1 MRCCNEWPLMHT
13 DLLCS
18 NDCVHPLWSSLLNH
32 RSRPPPPHT
41 HTPHNL
47 CLIQSSEL
55 WRDEPTGQADC
66 SQPPVGLLCTLVWLC
81 SLCISFLSFIRFIFC
96 QFRLPR
102 RRIVSA
108 HSELLEAKLTFDSVK
123 KKKKGSGYKGMRG
136 GLVVRCPDGFM
147 SHHPHCSA
155 HCSAA
160 VMYDTSCKGINHHRV
175 TLAKSLAFYRWRQA
189 SWLI

>member
-1 MRCCNEWPLMHT
+1 MLVMNGQSCILICCAQMTVFIHYEAACLTTGHT
-13 DLLCS
+13 PPTRT
-18 NDCVHPLWSSLLNH
+18 HP
-32 RSRPPPPHT
+32 
-41 HTPHNL
+41 PHNL
-47 CLIQSSEL
+47 CVIQSSEL
-55 WRDEPTGQADC
+55 CRDEPTGRADC

-96 QFRLPR
+96 RFHLPR
-102 RRIVSA
+102 RRIVSTR
-108 HSELLEAKLTFDSVK
+108 SELLEAKLTLDSVK

-160 VMYDTSCKGINHHRV
+160 VMYDRSCKGINHHRV

>member
-32 RSRPPPPHT
+32 RSYPPLHT
-41 HTPHNL
+41 HTHPTIFVWFSQVNCGEMSL
-47 CLIQSSEL
+47 QAGQTAASLL
-55 WRDEPTGQADC
+55 WG
-66 SQPPVGLLCTLVWLC
+66 CTLVWLC

-102 RRIVSA
+102 RRIVSTR
-108 HSELLEAKLTFDSVK
+108 SELLEAKLTLDSVK